1 MSTVFLTGATGMIG
15 SNIAEQLAQQGH
27 HVRALVREGS
37 EAGALAQL
45 GVEIVRGDIT
55 AADDVLQAAEGCEY
69 AIHSAAILG
78 GPVQTMEGSTAV
90 NMLGSSHVY
99 NAAAKVGI
107 GRIVS
112 LSTTTFFDQSTTLTE
127 QSALDPA
134 PLTDPYTQTK
144 RAAYLDAM
152 KRVEAGQDI
161 CIVISGGAYG
171 PSPLPERTM
180 LVPSF
185 NARLLTA
192 IEGTLTE
199 YVNIPVPWVYAG
211 DVAAASVAALTC
223 GVSGERYLGFGRP
236 EDVLSMVDFCNLA
249 CEIAGSAHRV
259 VGITKEHLED
269 PDVQARV
276 GVTLTALARRTYP
289 EPWFRNDQTVERLDY
304 QPISLDE
311 GLRRTIPWM
320 RETKL
325 LRA

>member
-1 MSTVFLTGATGMIG
+1 M
-15 SNIAEQLAQQGH
+15 
-27 HVRALVREGS
+27 
-37 EAGALAQL
+37 
-45 GVEIVRGDIT
+45 D
-55 AADDVLQAAEGCEY
+55 
-69 AIHSAAILG
+69 
-78 GPVQTMEGSTAV
+78 GSTAV

-192 IEGTLTE
+192 IEGRLTE

-211 DVAAASVAALTC
+211 DVAAASVAALTR

-269 PDVQARV
+269 PDVHARV

-311 GLRRTIPWM
+311 GLDARSRGCERRSSCG
-320 RETKL
+320 RELVRDVTL
-325 LRA
+325 GQGRGAEGNRGHRSGAARSPDRRLRPNIGPGLPRHG